1 MASTSVLNK
10 RGLENVAGLYI
21 LLLNGTGILLG
32 PDRSYKEKKKTES
45 RLLRQTFSFYK
56 HRPFQI
62 HPIKL
67 YFMVI
72 NCIRTYLRH

>member
-32 PDRSYKEKKKTES
+32 PDRSYKEKKKK
-45 RLLRQTFSFYK
+45 QNQDF
-56 HRPFQI
+56 
-62 HPIKL
+62 
-67 YFMVI
+67 
-72 NCIRTYLRH
+72 